1 MDVEFVDDELDKLE
15 TDFSFHK
22 GLPPPVV
29 KQYRKLTQFIRAA
42 ADERDFYAWKGLRYK
57 KMEGKRQHQ
66 HSMRLNDQYR
76 LVLEIKV
83 NGLKKAVMIC
93 EVDDIH

>member
-1 MDVEFVDDELDKLE
+1 VDVEFADDDLDKLE

-22 GLPPPVV
+22 GLQPPVV
-29 KQYRKLTQFIRAA
+29 RQYRKLLQFIRAS
-42 ADERDFYAWKGLRYK
+42 ADERDFYAWKGLHYK

-83 NGLKKAVMIC
+83 IGPKKTVLIC
-93 EVDDIH
+93 EVDDTH